1 MEHESKSATMT
12 IIGALIFIAAVAII
26 VTTLESARKA
36 DLVLSQMKEMRQSME
51 DAGYVEREP
60 KITEARR

>member
-36 DLVLSQMKEMRQSME
+36 DLVLAQMKEMRQSME
-51 DAGYVEREP
+51 DAGYVAREP
-60 KITEARR
+60 KIVEARR

>member
-12 IIGALIFIAAVAII
+12 IIGALLFIAAVAIV

-51 DAGYVEREP
+51 DAGYVAREP
-60 KITEARR
+60 KITESR

>member
-12 IIGALIFIAAVAII
+12 VIGALLFIAAVAII

-36 DLVLSQMKEMRQSME
+36 YLVLAQMKEMRQSME
-51 DAGYVEREP
+51 DAGYVAREP
-60 KITEARR
+60 KIVEARR

>member
-12 IIGALIFIAAVAII
+12 IIGALIFIAAVAIV

-60 KITEARR
+60 KIVEAKR

>member
-60 KITEARR
+60 KIVEAKR

>member
-1 MEHESKSATMT
+1 MENESKSATMT
-12 IIGALIFIAAVAII
+12 IIGALLFIASVIII

-36 DLVLSQMKEMRQSME
+36 DLVLAQMKEMRQSME

-60 KITEARR
+60 RIMEARR

>member
-51 DAGYVEREP
+51 DAGYVAREP
-60 KITEARR
+60 KITESR

>member
-26 VTTLESARKA
+26 VTTLESAWKA

-51 DAGYVEREP
+51 DAGYVAREP
-60 KITEARR
+60 KITESR